1 MPTTDLQREAADR
14 IASEYDEQ
22 VRITPGVG
30 HDGLRVAVAC
40 PDGRY
45 VLLDQTGG
53 VIVDS
58 RELQGSTLTVVRG
71 GRQVHPETQT
81 ARGYDPATDCL
92 IVEACDEE
100 WTVLGPWRCAISAKD
115 HLPPIARDAVLDR
128 VRQWHVNVI
137 GPDAPL
143 VVWEIRAG
151 ETDLRRVGG

>member
-1 MPTTDLQREAADR
+1 MTTDLQREAADR

-58 RELQGSTLTVVRG
+58 RDLQGSTLTVVRG
-71 GRQVHPETQT
+71 GRQVHPETET
-81 ARGYDPATDCL
+81 VRGYDPATDL
-92 IVEACDEE
+92 LFVADITDGD
-100 WTVLGPWRCAISAKD
+100 WTMIPPGRSAMV
-115 HLPPIARDAVLDR
+115 AEGGMNGR
-128 VRQWHVNVI
+128 VRGIRTMDLGRSVE
-137 GPDAPL
+137 GMR
-143 VVWEIRAG
+143 VWEVRAG
-151 ETDLRRVGG
+151 ETEIRRVEG